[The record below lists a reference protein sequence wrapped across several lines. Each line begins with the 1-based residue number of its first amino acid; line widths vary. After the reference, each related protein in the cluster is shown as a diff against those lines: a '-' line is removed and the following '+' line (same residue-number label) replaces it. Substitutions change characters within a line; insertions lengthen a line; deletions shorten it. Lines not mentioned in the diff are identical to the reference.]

1 MPIGGQSKKSKSR
14 RSLEVPQVQA
24 KIYFVI
30 YFADNRSPDAKRGES
45 CLLCLH
51 CPHHAPPFSA
61 SKVPGQNAA
70 SPIEL
75 PKSILKNLVNFS
87 PCCVSILST
96 PVAPYSHPPNPE
108 IGAA

>member
-30 YFADNRSPDAKRGES
+30 YFADNRSPDAKRGEG

-70 SPIEL
+70 LPIEL
-75 PKSILKNLVNFS
+75 PYAIFKMLVKLF
-87 PCCVSILST
+87 
-96 PVAPYSHPPNPE
+96 PVLREHLVRA
-108 IGAA
+108 GCA